1 MKKNSLFNLFSAL
14 ALVGMILTAC
24 SPAVTVT
31 NPPLSTSV
39 PVATQPPAPASTEA
53 PTASPTEV
61 QPVNLTLSFWGS
73 DLDSQVYQQRVDLF
87 TAKNPN
93 IKVNLVYIP
102 SDYSTKVQTM
112 IAGGTSPDVIQLA
125 EDIHSYSSKGQI
137 IPLDEYVTKN
147 QVDLKARYGASNG
160 LITAYS
166 YQGNLYALPD
176 RGGALI
182 LFFNK
187 DMFDKAGI
195 SYPTKDWTW
204 KEFLDAAQK
213 LTINEGGKVTQY
225 GWAAGS
231 WWPWWMSFIYMNGG
245 AVLDSSGKPVVNSDS
260 AIAALQFYND
270 LVFKYKVAP
279 SPTDYAN
286 LGTTSPDP
294 LFAQGKV
301 AMETTGFWNIASL
314 KDVTF
319 NWDIAP
325 VFMNK
330 NRATAIFGSGFAIS
344 KDCKNPDA
352 AFALINLLT
361 SEEGQMPI
369 VNALEDAPAN
379 LAVLNSNAFLKASW
393 STKPI
398 SMNALAES
406 ADAIFPL
413 PLNPKWNEM
422 MKIFDDNLG
431 EVFAGRA
438 EVKPTLDSIQSQLE
452 ALLAAQ

>member
-1 MKKNSLFNLFSAL
+1 
-14 ALVGMILTAC
+14 
-24 SPAVTVT
+24 
-31 NPPLSTSV
+31 
-39 PVATQPPAPASTEA
+39 
-53 PTASPTEV
+53 
-61 QPVNLTLSFWGS
+61 
-73 DLDSQVYQQRVDLF
+73 
-87 TAKNPN
+87 
-93 IKVNLVYIP
+93 
-102 SDYSTKVQTM
+102 
-112 IAGGTSPDVIQLA
+112 
-125 EDIHSYSSKGQI
+125 
-137 IPLDEYVTKN
+137 
-147 QVDLKARYGASNG
+147 
-160 LITAYS
+160 
-166 YQGNLYALPD
+166 
-176 RGGALI
+176 
-182 LFFNK
+182 
-187 DMFDKAGI
+187 
-195 SYPTKDWTW
+195 
-204 KEFLDAAQK
+204 
-213 LTINEGGKVTQY
+213 
-225 GWAAGS
+225 
-231 WWPWWMSFIYMNGG
+231 
-245 AVLDSSGKPVVNSDS
+245 
-260 AIAALQFYND
+260 
-270 LVFKYKVAP
+270 
-279 SPTDYAN
+279 
-286 LGTTSPDP
+286 
-294 LFAQGKV
+294 
-301 AMETTGFWNIASL
+301 METTGFWNIASL